1 MSRIPPEHE
10 AARSL
15 EESFRRLGE
24 ERAAEG
30 RRERRARRG
39 PRGWP
44 VGRSVAVAA
53 VGLLAAS
60 AVAAGTKVFVADE
73 GPLKGDSRPGAA
85 VQRAP
90 GDRRL
95 ALAVAR
101 DPAEREP
108 WGLRVY
114 TSKQGRSCLLVGR
127 IVGGRLGR
135 LQSGR
140 FAELPSDAA
149 GSCGDLTRDHVMIVA
164 QSYPLM
170 AGGRTVLFGL
180 ADRTIQRL
188 DLLAADGTPRRVPIA
203 ADGTYALALSGAD
216 ALRGMRLRIAGTRG
230 VTTRRL
236 SR

>member
-10 AARSL
+10 AARAL

-24 ERAAEG
+24 ERAAQA
-30 RRERRARRG
+30 RRERRPRRG
-39 PRGWP
+39 RRAWP

-53 VGLLAAS
+53 AGLLAAS

-73 GPLKGDSRPGAA
+73 GPLKGDSSPGAA
-85 VQRAP
+85 VERAP

-95 ALAVAR
+95 ALAMAR

-114 TSKQGRSCLLVGR
+114 TSKQGRSCLVLGR
-127 IVGGRLGR
+127 VVDGRLGR

-149 GSCGDLTRDHVMIVA
+149 GSCGDLTRDHVLIVA
-164 QSYPLM
+164 QAYPLM

-188 DLLAADGTPRRVPIA
+188 DLLAADGSARRVPIA
-203 ADGTYALALSGAD
+203 ADGTYAVALPGAD
-216 ALRGMRLRIAGTRG
+216 ALQRMRLRIAGSRG